1 MGNELFFGDNLQV
14 MRDHIADESVDLVYL
29 DPPFNSKRNYNLLFK
44 TPKGH
49 ESDAQITAFEDSW
62 HWGEQA
68 EDEFREIQKQSNTTV
83 SEMMLAL
90 RGFLGQNDMMAY
102 LTMMANRLLEL
113 HRVLKPTGSLYLHCD
128 PTASHYLKIILDS
141 VFSPQRFRNEI
152 IWRRTGSHN
161 APKSFGPI
169 HDTILYYTK
178 TKNLTF
184 NKLRRP
190 YMRGHVQSRYT
201 EQPDGRFKF
210 TSGGNVLTGAG
221 ATEGNSGEVWRG
233 FNPTAKKRHW
243 AVPSFYEDQMPASY
257 KSLSGT
263 EKLEALFQ
271 AGLVEIDG
279 TSEWPIMVRYLSER
293 DGTTLQD
300 IWAYQPY
307 TEGTVYGTSEGIDA
321 DVKWYGPTD
330 PERLGYPTQKPVG
343 LLERIIN
350 TSSNVNDVVLDPF
363 CGCGTAVYAAH
374 KLNRRW
380 IGIDITHLAVRLIEK
395 RMKDA
400 FPELAAK
407 GAFEVHG
414 VPRDLEGA
422 ADLALRD
429 KYQFQF
435 WTLSLVGAQ
444 PYKGGKKGADGG
456 VDGLIFVEVDKSKTE
471 KIIVS
476 VKGGGVSLT
485 MLKDLIATVASNKAV
500 IGLFITLSNPTA
512 PMKKEAAAA
521 GYYESPLHGPFPR
534 IQILT
539 IEGLLN
545 GTERPRFPDLSA
557 GQQTLKKAKTAAK
570 KQKQDT
576 LF

>member
-1 MGNELFFGDNLQV
+1 MAKELYFGDNLKV
-14 MRDHIADESVDLVYL
+14 MRAHIADESVDLVYL
-29 DPPFNSKRNYNLLFK
+29 DPPFNSKRDYNLLFK

-62 HWGEQA
+62 QWGDQA
-68 EDEFREIQKQSNTTV
+68 EDEFREIQKQTNTTV
-83 SEMMLAL
+83 AEIMQAL
-90 RGFLGQNDMMAY
+90 RSFLGQNDMMAY

-113 HRVLKPTGSLYLHCD
+113 HRVLKSTGSLYLHCD
-128 PTASHYLKIILDS
+128 PTASHYLKILLDG
-141 VFSPQRFRNEI
+141 VFTPQRFKNEI

-161 APKSFGPI
+161 STKSFGPI

-178 TKNLTF
+178 TKNYTF
-184 NKLRRP
+184 NQLRRP
-190 YMRGHVQSRYT
+190 YMLGHVQSRYT
-201 EQPDGRFKF
+201 LQSDGRYKF

-221 ATEGNSGEVWRG
+221 TTEGNSGEVWRG

-243 AVPSFYEDQMPASY
+243 AVPSFYEDAMPESY
-257 KSLSGT
+257 KSLPGT
-263 EKLEALFQ
+263 EKLEALYK

-279 TSEWPIMVRYLSER
+279 KSEWPIMVRYLGER
-293 DGTTLQD
+293 DGTVLQD
-300 IWAYQPY
+300 LWAYQPY

-343 LLERIIN
+343 LLERIIS
-350 TSSNVNDVVLDPF
+350 TSSNPNDVVLDPF
-363 CGCGTAVYAAH
+363 CGCGTAIYAAH
-374 KLNRRW
+374 KLKRRW

-400 FPELAAK
+400 FPELTAK
-407 GAFEVHG
+407 GAFEVEG
-414 VPRDLEGA
+414 VPKDFAGS
-422 ADLALRD
+422 ADLAERD

-435 WTLSLVGAQ
+435 WALSLVHAQ
-444 PYKGGKKGADGG
+444 PFKGGKKGADGG
-456 VDGLIFVEVDKSKTE
+456 VDGLIFPEVDKGKTE

-476 VKGGGVSLT
+476 VKGGGVTLT
-485 MLKDLIATVASNKAV
+485 MLKDLIATVSANKAA
-500 IGLFITLSNPTA
+500 IGLFVTLEKPTK
-512 PMKKEAAAA
+512 PMLKEAAAA
-521 GYYESPLHGPFPR
+521 GHFESPLHGAYPK

-545 GTERPRFPDLSA
+545 GTERPKYPDMSL
-557 GQQTLKKAKTAAK
+557 GQQTFKATKKVSKTV
-570 KQKQDT
+570 KQDA